1 MRSPKSFRLHIALFG
16 LRNVGKSSVLN
27 ALTDQ
32 QVSIVSDVA
41 GTTTDPVEKPMEL
54 LPLGPVLFIDTAG
67 IDDTGKLGELRVS
80 KTFQVF
86 DRTDMGIIVS
96 TFAEWGS
103 YEETI
108 MEEFRRR
115 TIPFVVVFNKTDLY
129 PENIDIT
136 AQLDSVQIA
145 YTLTCASERVGIDA
159 LRQLL
164 LKSAPSD
171 FINRPSILSDL
182 TGPGE
187 MAVLVVPIDKEA
199 PKGRLILPQVQSIRD
214 LLDGDAFCLVVK
226 EHELS
231 EALSRLNKPPKLV
244 VTDSQAFK
252 QVGEITPPNI
262 ALTSFSILFARFQAD
277 LTEMVMGAAAIDLLQ
292 PGDKILIAEACT
304 HHPIEEDIG
313 TVKLPNWLN
322 QYVGGE
328 LQIDNMRGR
337 DFPQNLNDYKLIVHC
352 GACMWNR
359 REMLSRI
366 MHARNAGVPITN
378 YGLAI
383 AFTLGIFERALEP
396 FPETLESYRKM
407 KSIQEQ

>member
-1 MRSPKSFRLHIALFG
+1 
-16 LRNVGKSSVLN
+16 
-27 ALTDQ
+27 
-32 QVSIVSDVA
+32 
-41 GTTTDPVEKPMEL
+41 
-54 LPLGPVLFIDTAG
+54 
-67 IDDTGKLGELRVS
+67 
-80 KTFQVF
+80 
-86 DRTDMGIIVS
+86 
-96 TFAEWGS
+96 
-103 YEETI
+103 
-108 MEEFRRR
+108 MEELCRRN
-115 TIPFVVVFNKTDLY
+115 IPFVVVFNKTDLH
-129 PENIDIT
+129 PEDIDIT

-145 YTLTCASERVGIDA
+145 YTLTRAHERAGIDA

-171 FINRPSILSDL
+171 FINRSSILSDL

-214 LLDGDAFCLVVK
+214 LLDGDAFCVVVK
-226 EHELS
+226 EHQLS
-231 EALSRLNKPPKLV
+231 EALSRLSTPPKLV

-252 QVGEITPPNI
+252 QVGEITPRNI
-262 ALTSFSILFARFQAD
+262 PLTSFSILFARFQAD
-277 LTEMVMGAAAIDLLQ
+277 LTEMVMGAAAIDSLK

-313 TVKLPNWLN
+313 TVKLPAWLN

-328 LQIDNMRGR
+328 LDIENMRGR
-337 DFPQNLNDYKLIVHC
+337 DFPGNLTDYKLIVHC

-396 FPETLESYRKM
+396 FPETLAIYQNRKR
-407 KSIQEQ
+407 